1 MLKVVWKEDDL
12 GEIILKVC
20 QFYTKIAKMKEITFN
35 FDIID
40 LP

>member
-1 MLKVVWKEDDL
+1 MLKVVWKEHAL
-12 GEIILKVC
+12 GEIILNVC
-20 QFYTKIAKMKEITFN
+20 QFYSKIAEIKEMTFN